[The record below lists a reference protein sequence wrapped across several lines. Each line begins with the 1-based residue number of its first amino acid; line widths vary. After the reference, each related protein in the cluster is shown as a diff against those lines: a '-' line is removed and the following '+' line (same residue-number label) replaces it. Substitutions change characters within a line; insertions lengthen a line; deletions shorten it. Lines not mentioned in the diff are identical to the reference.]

1 MRRYFIKKGDKT
13 TSGATV
19 IEGDERT
26 THHGVALS
34 FIGAALY
41 FPACESTGRIIP
53 DGPRRPCSFVGKDAA
68 LSNDLGMCKCHP
80 TPRLIPSQDNMYES
94 FESSELVA
102 MGYTTSGQLPPA
114 PLIGPF
120 NECVRVVDSNGKPI
134 AHTPYF
140 IRDQSRRVYKG
151 VTDSDGVCPRVATE
165 SRQNLFIAVSVKALE
180 NWNK

>member
-1 MRRYFIKKGDKT
+1 MRRYFIKQGDKS

-19 IEGDERT
+19 LEGDETT
-26 THHGVALS
+26 THHGVPLAFL
-34 FIGAALY
+34 GAALHC
-41 FPACESTGRIIP
+41 PACGSTGRIVA
-53 DGPRRPCSFVGKDAA
+53 DGPRRPFSFMGKDAA
-68 LSNDLGMCKCHP
+68 LSNDLAMCKCHP

-102 MGYTTSGQLPPA
+102 MGYTATGRLPQALP
-114 PLIGPF
+114 IGRF
-120 NECVRVVDSNGKPI
+120 NECVRVIDSNGKPI

-151 VTDSDGVCPRVATE
+151 VTDSYGVCPRVATE
-165 SRQNLFIAVSVKALE
+165 SRQDLFIAVGIKALE